1 LEGYRDQRE
10 VKQIQIMPGDMTIKS
25 SLLGEILEKL
35 AGLRMNITI
44 RLDDDREEGDP
55 VCSALI
61 FQQVTMARKRDIN
74 DTDDDE
80 EGLVDYSGDSD
91 VIVLLPT

>member
-1 LEGYRDQRE
+1 LEGYRDERE

-35 AGLRMNITI
+35 ASLRMNVTI

-55 VCSALI
+55 VCSAYILI
-61 FQQVTMARKRDIN
+61 FIDFAGIC
-74 DTDDDE
+74 
-80 EGLVDYSGDSD
+80 YC
-91 VIVLLPT
+91 